1 VFIIVVS
8 VYYNKDLRGLLR
20 ENHMYKRIITSNRQG
35 PEGTLC
41 GVYILLFNNA
51 KVRDIAKICIS
62 PQILGDWGN
71 LYLRYLSHSTN
82 FAFDMQK
89 SVLEFANIKYNLY
102 LCTQMIV
109 TFEETYQNCQTIINK
124 EEQNMITLKGKDP
137 KMIANNLKP
146 FKPTHPGEVLKDELE
161 FRGISQR
168 GLAKK
173 MDISYSAL
181 NEVLNGKRALNPE
194 LAMMME
200 AALGVD
206 AAPLLAMQNEYD
218 MQMAERNET
227 FMEKLKHLRRIA
239 AIF

>member
-1 VFIIVVS
+1 MHFPSNHQGFEGKFIIDIPVAF
-8 VYYNKDLRGLLR
+8 
-20 ENHMYKRIITSNRQG
+20 YK
-35 PEGTLC
+35 
-41 GVYILLFNNA
+41 F
-51 KVRDIAKICIS
+51 CI
-62 PQILGDWGN
+62 
-71 LYLRYLSHSTN
+71 RY
-82 FAFDMQK
+82 AK
-89 SVLEFANIKYNLY
+89 SVLEFANIKYILY

-181 NEVLNGKRALNPE
+181 NEVLNGKRALNRE